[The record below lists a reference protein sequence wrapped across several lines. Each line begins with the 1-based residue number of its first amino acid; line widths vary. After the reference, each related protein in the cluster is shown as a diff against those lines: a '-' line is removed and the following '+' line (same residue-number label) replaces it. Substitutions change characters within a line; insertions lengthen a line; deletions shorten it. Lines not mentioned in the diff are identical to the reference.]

1 MPSSRKIY
9 QMGTWT
15 WTLSMVPK
23 KTALPQVHEGST
35 WTSQL
40 SWENCPS
47 RSDRCL
53 ELCTLLF
60 ENSFIRPNLFTLYNL
75 YRPLPLN
82 LSRSGLGD
90 KVEDPNLPLWVL
102 EVMLADQSPLG
113 LKYCFWVR
121 KEIHWRNGKMMN
133 RKIPMSP
140 YFQKS
145 SDRGNNSKWYIQ
157 ASR

>member
-1 MPSSRKIY
+1 MDSEHGAKKKQPY
-9 QMGTWT
+9 QEYMKE
-15 WTLSMVPK
+15 VPELPNSVGR
-23 KTALPQVHEGST
+23 TAHPGQTDAS
-35 WTSQL
+35 
-40 SWENCPS
+40 
-47 RSDRCL
+47 

-60 ENSFIRPNLFTLYNL
+60 ENSFIRPNLFTSYNL
-75 YRPLPLN
+75 YRPLPLH
-82 LSRSGLGD
+82 LLRSGLGD
-90 KVEDPNLPLWVL
+90 KVDDPNLPLWVL

-113 LKYCFWVR
+113 LKYWFWVR

-140 YFQKS
+140 KNFQKS